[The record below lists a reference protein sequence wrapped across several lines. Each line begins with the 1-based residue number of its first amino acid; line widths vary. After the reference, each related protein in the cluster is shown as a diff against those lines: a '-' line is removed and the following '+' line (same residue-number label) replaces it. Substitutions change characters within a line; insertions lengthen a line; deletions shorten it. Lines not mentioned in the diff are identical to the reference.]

1 MPESFHDQ
9 NQPEKNQYDHNQIEL
24 KWEQRWNS
32 DPALYAAEPASS
44 APKYYV
50 VEMLPYPSGRLHMG
64 HVRNYAIGDALAR
77 YMWMRG
83 YNVQHPMGWDAFG
96 LPAENAAIKRGM
108 HPRDWTI
115 SNIAEMKRQM
125 HRMGFAYDWN
135 LEIATCE
142 PDYYKWNQWFFL
154 KMFERGLAYRKKAMV
169 NWCPECA
176 TVLANEQV
184 INGCCWRH
192 ETTAVE
198 QRALEQWFWKIT
210 DYADELLRDTYEKLE
225 GGWPERVL
233 SMQRNWI
240 GRSEGSEIDFT
251 LEGSG
256 EKIRVFTTRV
266 DTIYGA
272 TCLIL
277 APEHPLAQKLLDDAG
292 RAKARQMID
301 ARKQMGPG
309 DIVKD
314 GAFTGHYAI
323 NPYSGEKIPIWIGN
337 FVLIDYGTGAIMA
350 VPAHDERDFDFATT
364 FGIPIRP
371 VIRPVDGAL
380 GVDPAAAFT
389 DDGITENTG
398 EFSGLPSAE
407 ARRRMNAYAE
417 QKGFGKAAITYR
429 IKDWGI
435 SRQRYWGTP
444 IPMIHCP
451 KCGVVPVPEKDLPVI
466 LPYDVKFTGKGRS
479 PLAEVASFMNVKCPK
494 CGADGQ
500 RESDTMDTFVDSSW
514 YFYRYCDPKNDE
526 APFDSAKVKKWF
538 PIDQY
543 IGGVTHAILHLIY
556 SRFFTKVMRDLG
568 MISNDE
574 PAANLFTQGMVLGAD
589 GSAMSK
595 SKGNVVDPEEMVG
608 KYGADTCRL
617 FVLFAN
623 APEKDMP
630 WIESSVGGPR
640 KFVERIYR
648 FVTRNLVR
656 DAAGDAAADK
666 RALRKLHQTIQKV
679 TEDFNNRWHFNTS
692 IAALMELLNTLNDED
707 PNLSRTAL
715 DQILPSLVLLIGP
728 FAPYLAEELWEQ
740 LGRTGPVFRQPWPV
754 FDPALAK
761 EDVADVVLQ
770 VNGKV
775 RGRLSV
781 PFGTPQVE
789 IEKLALAD
797 PKAQQFIEGKQVLKI
812 IVVLDK
818 LVNVVVR

>member
-1 MPESFHDQ
+1 
-9 NQPEKNQYDHNQIEL
+9 
-24 KWEQRWNS
+24 
-32 DPALYAAEPASS
+32 
-44 APKYYV
+44 
-50 VEMLPYPSGRLHMG
+50 
-64 HVRNYAIGDALAR
+64 
-77 YMWMRG
+77 
-83 YNVQHPMGWDAFG
+83 
-96 LPAENAAIKRGM
+96 
-108 HPRDWTI
+108 
-115 SNIAEMKRQM
+115 
-125 HRMGFAYDWN
+125 
-135 LEIATCE
+135 
-142 PDYYKWNQWFFL
+142 
-154 KMFERGLAYRKKAMV
+154 MFERGLAYRKKA
-169 NWCPECA
+169 
-176 TVLANEQV
+176 LAQLVPGMRDGARERAGGRTAAAGV
-184 INGCCWRH
+184 TKPRPSSSARWSNGS
-192 ETTAVE
+192 
-198 QRALEQWFWKIT
+198 WKIT
-210 DYADELLRDTYEKLE
+210 DYAERIAARHLRKLE

-240 GRSEGSEIDFT
+240 GRSEGAEIDFT

-256 EKIRVFTTRV
+256 EKIRVFTTRI

-272 TCLIL
+272 TCVIL

-314 GAFTGHYAI
+314 RRVHRPLRHQ
-323 NPYSGEKIPIWIGN
+323 PYSGEKIPIWIGN

-350 VPAHDERDFDFATT
+350 VPAHDERDFDFAKT

-371 VIRPVDGAL
+371 VIRPVDGVL
-380 GVDPAAAFT
+380 DIDPQAAFT
-389 DDGITENTG
+389 DYGVTENTG
-398 EFSGLPSAE
+398 EFSGLPSAD
-407 ARRRMNAYAE
+407 ARRKMNAYAE
-417 QKGFGKAAITYR
+417 QHGFGKAAITYR

-479 PLAEVASFMNVKCPK
+479 PLAEVASFMNVKCPV
-494 CGADGQ
+494 CGADAQ

-514 YFYRYCDPKNDE
+514 YFYRYCDPKNDA
-526 APFDSAKVKKWF
+526 APFDSAQIKRWF

-574 PAANLFTQGMVLGAD
+574 PATNLFTQGMVLGSD

-648 FVTRNLVR
+648 FVTRNIDREAV
-656 DAAGDAAADK
+656 GDAAADR

-692 IAALMELLNTLNDED
+692 IAALMELLNTLNDEEAH
-707 PNLSRTAL
+707 LSRAAL
-715 DQILPSLVLLIGP
+715 DQVLPSVVLLIGP

-740 LGRTGPVFRQPWPV
+740 LGRTGPVFRQPWPA
-754 FDPALAK
+754 FDEALAK
-761 EDVADVVLQ
+761 EDAADVVLQ

-781 PFGTPQVE
+781 PFGTPQAE

-797 PKAQQFIEGKQVLKI
+797 PKVQPFIAGKQVVKI
-812 IVVLDK
+812 IVVPDK
-818 LVNVVVR
+818 LVNIVVR